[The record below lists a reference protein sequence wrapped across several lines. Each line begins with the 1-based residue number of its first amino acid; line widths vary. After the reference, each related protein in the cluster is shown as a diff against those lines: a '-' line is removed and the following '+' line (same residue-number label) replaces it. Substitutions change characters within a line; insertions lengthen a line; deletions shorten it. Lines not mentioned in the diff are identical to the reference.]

1 MPQLPSPI
9 QPIFDPLFEQK
20 GLRVYVKREDLI
32 HPLIMGN
39 KWRKLKYNI
48 QEAKTQGY
56 HRLVTMGGAF
66 SNHILA
72 TAAAA
77 KENDLQ
83 SIGIIRGEELNAESN
98 PTLKRATALGMKLE
112 FISRDRYGSLRD
124 NALDISKEYPDSYFV
139 PEGGTNMYAI
149 KGCAELVEE
158 IEMDF
163 NYICTPIGTGGTMAG
178 ILAGLQGKGNVLG
191 ISSLKGDF
199 VHSMMTTLLEQHK
212 MAYKNY
218 QIFNQYHF
226 GGYGKTTDILIDF
239 IEDFRKNH
247 QILLDPIYTAKMF
260 YGVID
265 LIKQDF
271 FKFNHKI
278 ILLHTGGI
286 QGIEGYN
293 LKNRRK
299 IS

>member
-9 QPIFDPLFEQK
+9 QQIFDPLFEQK
-20 GLRVYVKREDLI
+20 GLQVYVKREDLI

-48 QEAKTQGY
+48 NEARLQGG
-56 HRLVTMGGAF
+56 RIVTLGGAF

-77 KENDLQ
+77 KENDLK
-83 SIGIIRGEELNAESN
+83 SIGIIRGEELNASSN
-98 PTLKRATALGMKLE
+98 PTLKQASDLGMQFEFVARDSYRKLKASPDE
-112 FISRDRYGSLRD
+112 IYDRYPRC
-124 NALDISKEYPDSYFV
+124 YFI
-139 PEGGTNMYAI
+139 PEGGTNELAI

-163 NYICTPIGTGGTMAG
+163 DYICTPIGTGGTMAG
-178 ILAGLQGKGNVLG
+178 VLAGLQGEGNVLG
-191 ISSLKGDF
+191 ISSLKGEF
-199 VHSMMTTLLEQHK
+199 VHSMVTRLLEAHQLVHQ
-212 MAYKNY
+212 NY
-218 QIFNQYHF
+218 QIFDKYHF
-226 GGYGKTTDILIDF
+226 GGYAKTTEDLVDF
-239 IEDFRKNH
+239 ILEFKEKH
-247 QILLDPIYTAKMF
+247 QILLDPIYTGKLF

-293 LKNRRK
+293 LRNRRK

>member
-9 QPIFDPLFEQK
+9 QEIFDPLFDQK

-32 HPLIMGN
+32 HPVIMGN
-39 KWRKLKYNI
+39 KWRKLKYNLI
-48 QEAKTQGY
+48 KARAQG
-56 HRLVTMGGAF
+56 HQQVVTLGGAF

-77 KENDLQ
+77 SENNLL
-83 SIGIIRGEELNAESN
+83 SFGIIRGDELNVESN
-98 PTLKRATALGMKLE
+98 PTLRQAAKLGMQFE
-112 FISRDRYGSLRD
+112 FVSREKYSSLR
-124 NALDISKEYPDSYFV
+124 NRQSEITKMYPDSYII
-139 PEGGTNMYAI
+139 PEGGTNEYAI
-149 KGCAELVEE
+149 QGCAELFNE
-158 IEMDF
+158 INLAFDF
-163 NYICTPIGTGGTMAG
+163 ICTPIGTGGTMAG
-178 ILAGLQGKGNVLG
+178 VIKGLDNKANVLG

-199 VHSMMTTLLEQHK
+199 VHSMLSKLLDQHK
-212 MAYKNY
+212 INHRNY
-218 QIFNQYHF
+218 QVFDQYHF
-226 GGYGKTTDILIDF
+226 GGYAKTSDELVDF
-239 IEDFRKNH
+239 ITEFRKKH
-247 QILLDPIYTAKMF
+247 QILLDPVYTGKLF

-293 LKNRRK
+293 LKNKRK